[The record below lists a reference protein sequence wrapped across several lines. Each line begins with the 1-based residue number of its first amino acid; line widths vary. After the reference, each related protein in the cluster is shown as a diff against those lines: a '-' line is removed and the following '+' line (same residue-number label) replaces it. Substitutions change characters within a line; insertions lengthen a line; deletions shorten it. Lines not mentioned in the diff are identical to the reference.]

1 MNPELQNLI
10 QNALVEYIVNRVVA
24 KLAQRQKTALVLFT
38 GATIGFKQSIES
50 LNKLQQNGWKFQV
63 VISKAAE
70 EVLTEDLIKT
80 SLKIDCVI
88 KEDDKPNIKE
98 LLAQNNLIII
108 PSLTI
113 NTASKIANCI
123 SDTLI
128 TNIVSK
134 AMMGGKKIITSI
146 NACCIENEERKSIYG
161 DNVTQAYKNRLVNNL
176 ETIKSYG
183 IDLTTSENLFYK
195 VEKYSKKNL
204 NTNNLSV
211 NNQNQIDK
219 QPEVVENKLPQEKN
233 LLSVKLDKKV
243 ISRADVYKNRGYN
256 CIFVDKGS
264 LITDLAYEEAKKLKL
279 KIMKE

>member
-1 MNPELQNLI
+1 MNKELQNLI
-10 QNALVEYIVNRVVA
+10 QNALVEYIVNRVVE

-50 LNKLQQNGWKFQV
+50 LNKLQQNGWKFNV
-63 VISKAAE
+63 VMSKAAE

-80 SLKIDCVI
+80 SLKIENVI

-98 LLAQNNLIII
+98 LLEQNNLIII

-123 SDTLI
+123 SDTLV

-134 AMMGGKKIITSI
+134 AMMSGKKIIASL
-146 NACCIENEERKSIYG
+146 NACCIKNKERQSIYG
-161 DNVTQAYKNRLVNNL
+161 DNVTEAYKNRLINNL

-183 IDLTTSENLFYK
+183 INLTTSENLFYK
-195 VEKYSKKNL
+195 VEKYNKKNL
-204 NTNNLSV
+204 NTNNLGT
-211 NNQNQIDK
+211 NNQK
-219 QPEVVENKLPQEKN
+219 QEEVKNPPQNKN
-233 LLSVKLDKKV
+233 LLSTKLTKKV
-243 ISRADVYKNRGYN
+243 ISRADVYENRGYN

-264 LITDLAYEEAKKLKL
+264 LITDLAYEEAKKLNL